1 MAAFGLIEMEGS
13 EIWTSG
19 ASEEHILVSDACNGR
34 ASLASA
40 STNPFWNNSQNIANL
55 PGVSSRP
62 GTGAGSTVNTGRR
75 NSLTSRYYCNPS
87 ECQKECCNGA
97 SEAVGHTSTF
107 SVKQSPQ
114 LPTWLWLLVAR
125 CLRVPLPGRKACLFF
140 PSVGLLLQVLTV
152 LSCVGLCV
160 VHIVY
165 EIRLITVSHGESKT
179 LYRCVSIFL
188 VVSWGLFGLYA
199 RRLARRLFSHPAFIK
214 DIRMHSKT
222 LLKINAAALAI
233 MLGAMF
239 LAVNAYSARAMIQG
253 ETCALIGFPRIV
265 CLMHFILRVVYSFFS
280 LMWNGL
286 VCMVLVSVAR
296 THTIGLRRFIRELEA
311 DAVNYE
317 TRNAKKYSISPLT
330 AEDICDESV
339 WIENNTSPSGSYI
352 PDDCYSQV
360 SSHRHVR
367 VRNCASHN
375 ISVVSGAHDS
385 DITGSSA
392 DLSVGTSPPER
403 SLSIAE
409 ILHVYWK
416 VSCRLR
422 LTGRALQRWVGSLI
436 GLVVFWCSSQLV
448 TWLNHSP
455 TAWEVVQF
463 VCPLTLL
470 LVVTSSVAEV
480 NLEGS
485 RVLKCIRPTE
495 ERIQMMNF
503 LLKAPIQL
511 STFGFSLS
519 YGTIMTVVLGVLM
532 AFASKL
538 IIVEIQANTG

>member
-1 MAAFGLIEMEGS
+1 MEGS
-13 EIWTSG
+13 TAWTSV
-19 ASEEHILVSDACNGR
+19 SSDQQILVSDAR
-34 ASLASA
+34 SARPSLASS
-40 STNPFWNNSQNIANL
+40 STNPLWNNSQNSSNF
-55 PGVSSRP
+55 PGGSSRP
-62 GTGAGSTVNTGRR
+62 STGAGNTVSTVRR

-114 LPTWLWLLVAR
+114 LPTWLWLFVAR
-125 CLRVPLPGRKACLFF
+125 CLRVPLPGRKACRFF

-152 LSCVGLCV
+152 LSCIGLCG
-160 VHIVY
+160 VHVVY
-165 EIRLITVSHGESKT
+165 EVRLITMSHGESKT

-188 VVSWGLFGLYA
+188 VVSWCLFGLYA

-233 MLGAMF
+233 ILGAVF
-239 LAVNAYSARAMIQG
+239 IAVNAYSARAMIQG

-265 CLMHFILRVVYSFFS
+265 CTLHFIMRIVYSFFS

-317 TRNAKKYSISPLT
+317 TRNAKQSFSPVT

-339 WIENNTSPSGSYI
+339 WIENNTSPSRSYI
-352 PDDCYSQV
+352 PDDCYSEV
-360 SSHRHVR
+360 SSRRNVHM
-367 VRNCASHN
+367 RNCVGRN

-385 DITGSSA
+385 DITRSSA
-392 DLSVGTSPPER
+392 DLSIGTSPPTQ
-403 SLSIAE
+403 SLSIAQ
-409 ILHVYWK
+409 ILHIYWK

-455 TAWEVVQF
+455 TVWEVVQF

-470 LVVTSSVAEV
+470 LVITSSVAEV